1 MVVTEIEV
9 ILASLVV
16 AMEFIEVGTDTE
28 EAVGAD
34 KDDLGTAE
42 DEIEFVCGAV
52 TEDEESPE

>member
-1 MVVTEIEV
+1 
-9 ILASLVV
+9 
-16 AMEFIEVGTDTE
+16 MEFIEVGTDTE